1 MNTRTVLAA
10 LVGAISAFLLGWV
23 IFGMMLMDF
32 MSAHML
38 PYPGL
43 MKGEGEMDLG
53 LIFLSNL
60 LIAVL
65 LTRAF
70 GRMGVHDLKSGLLN
84 GTIIGLLFYLA
95 MDLSLMAMMNLYDG
109 PLAVAVD
116 VLANTVWMAAIGG
129 VVGFMLG
136 RGQAKA

>member
-65 LTRAF
+65 LTRAL

-84 GTIIGLLFYLA
+84 GAIIGLLFYLA